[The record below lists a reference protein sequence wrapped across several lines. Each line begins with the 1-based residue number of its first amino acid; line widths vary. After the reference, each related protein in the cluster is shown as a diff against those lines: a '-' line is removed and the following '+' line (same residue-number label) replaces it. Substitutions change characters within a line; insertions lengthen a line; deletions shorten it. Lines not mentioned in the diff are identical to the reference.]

1 METKTGNLAA
11 PRFSAFLFRRRGAHE
26 RLRRDAPRARCDQSC
41 ARCKPGGVILASEAF
56 FAPRFP
62 STPLREVWQGYF
74 LSCGAVSSGHAL
86 KRNNCSRKISSRS
99 GAAHDQERLFAQ
111 DSTRVGQTLPF
122 RQVSFGGG
130 IFWIGAQN
138 GKLKPVLLYKHA
150 FAELVAADEHLGR
163 AIAAEQIRNLAIL
176 KNALRLK
183 RAGCRN

>member
-1 METKTGNLAA
+1 VRGVIKAVHVVSPVESSSPPRLSLHYDSLLRPCRKFGKCTFYLAA
-11 PRFSAFLFRRRGAHE
+11 QCPAGMYSNGTNAQEKYPA
-26 RLRRDAPRARCDQSC
+26 D
-41 ARCKPGGVILASEAF
+41 
-56 FAPRFP
+56 
-62 STPLREVWQGYF
+62 W
-74 LSCGAVSSGHAL
+74 
-86 KRNNCSRKISSRS
+86 
-99 GAAHDQERLFAQ
+99 AAHDQERLFAQ

-130 IFWIGAQN
+130 IFWIGAQKD
-138 GKLKPVLLYKHA
+138 KLKPVLLYKHA